1 MDEEQPK
8 KKITLNNFFE
18 QIVEID
24 KVANMAL
31 SNSNM
36 VQSQLNAVQ
45 MDLKRLIESLQVN
58 FDSGVQNV
66 QNQINEVTNVIVQE
80 QTIKKSET
88 DALEEQVFAQEDQL
102 QKQVKSKKIGESSF
116 NLFKNIVDP
125 QIKNQ
130 ARANL
135 LAIGL
140 LGLGGS
146 IGGLMQSS
154 TKKDYEKNR
163 EKNRKKDNELD
174 LYTEDKSQGS
184 GFLSGFTEENVGD
197 NAFGFGTDLGIDDAF
212 GFGSFNT
219 DSFMD
224 GNLFNFPLTET
235 IIETSKETYKPVE
248 GSGKEQLLTILETKE
263 LKIEEKMDKLI
274 EDKAFK
280 GKEFNETEYKNLEN
294 QLQTIEEAIENL
306 KFNKTENYDGGN
318 DYLKKFLEENKDIKF
333 NPKEG
338 KIKGES
344 TSNKIITGG
353 FPDKNALKEGRINVG
368 DYGFGFDGFNTDI
381 YKFKDDNISNN
392 VIDGGTT
399 IIEGNNEVVNEDIGT
414 GQGRGEVATDV
425 SIVKSSNSPV
435 SAVAIAEGNSL
446 NHLTI

>member
-80 QTIKKSET
+80 QAIKKSET

-116 NLFKNIVDP
+116 NLFKNVVDP
-125 QIKNQ
+125 QIQNQ

-174 LYTEDKSQGS
+174 LYTEDKSQSS

-197 NAFGFGTDLGIDDAF
+197 NAFGFGSPFDTDTVGDDAF
-212 GFGSFNT
+212 GFGSFDSTEIIKNIT
-219 DSFMD
+219 DEKS
-224 GNLFNFPLTET
+224 E
-235 IIETSKETYKPVE
+235 
-248 GSGKEQLLTILETKE
+248 SGKKQLLLMLEKE
-263 LKIEEKMDKLI
+263 GDRI
-274 EDKAFK
+274 
-280 GKEFNETEYKNLEN
+280 EN
-294 QLQTIEEAIENL
+294 QFELNKQLLLEKDVSSITAERNTVEEAINNL
-306 KFNKTENYDGGN
+306 KLNKKDNKFGGN
-318 DYLKKFLEENKDIKF
+318 DYLQKLIK
-333 NPKEG
+333 
-338 KIKGES
+338 
-344 TSNKIITGG
+344 
-353 FPDKNALKEGRINVG
+353 DKNIKINSNEGITSILNDISKIG
-368 DYGFGFDGFNTDI
+368 DGELF
-381 YKFKDDNISNN
+381 DNIVNPRDKVQPDSSYSSYTTNTVYNQPMNFDDVSMSKNN

-399 IIEGNNEVVNEDIGT
+399 IIEGGTEVVNEPVIGN
-414 GQGRGEVATDV
+414 QRGEVIADSPSLKTA
-425 SIVKSSNSPV
+425 NSPV
-435 SAVAIAEGNSL
+435 TAIALSESNSIKNL
-446 NHLTI
+446 SIV

>member
-125 QIKNQ
+125 SIQNQ

-197 NAFGFGTDLGIDDAF
+197 NAFGFGSPFDTDTVGDDAF
-212 GFGSFNT
+212 GFGGFDSTEIIKNIT
-219 DSFMD
+219 DEKS
-224 GNLFNFPLTET
+224 E
-235 IIETSKETYKPVE
+235 
-248 GSGKEQLLTILETKE
+248 SGKKQLLLMLEKE
-263 LKIEEKMDKLI
+263 GDRI
-274 EDKAFK
+274 
-280 GKEFNETEYKNLEN
+280 EN
-294 QLQTIEEAIENL
+294 QFELNKQLLLEKDVSSITAERNTVEEAINNL
-306 KFNKTENYDGGN
+306 KLNKKDNKFGGN
-318 DYLKKFLEENKDIKF
+318 DYLQKLIK
-333 NPKEG
+333 
-338 KIKGES
+338 
-344 TSNKIITGG
+344 
-353 FPDKNALKEGRINVG
+353 DKNIKINSNEGITSILNDISKIG
-368 DYGFGFDGFNTDI
+368 DGELF
-381 YKFKDDNISNN
+381 DNIVNPRDKVQSDSSYSSYTTNTVYNQPMNFDDVSVSKNN

-399 IIEGNNEVVNEDIGT
+399 IIEGGTEVVNEPVIGN
-414 GQGRGEVATDV
+414 QRGEVIAD
-425 SIVKSSNSPV
+425 SPSLKIANSPV
-435 SAVAIAEGNSL
+435 TAIVLSESNSIKNL
-446 NHLTI
+446 SIV

>member
-125 QIKNQ
+125 QIQNQ

-197 NAFGFGTDLGIDDAF
+197 NAFGFGSPFDTDTVGDDAF
-212 GFGSFNT
+212 GFGSFDSTEIIKNIT
-219 DSFMD
+219 DEKS
-224 GNLFNFPLTET
+224 E
-235 IIETSKETYKPVE
+235 
-248 GSGKEQLLTILETKE
+248 SGKKQLLLMLEKE
-263 LKIEEKMDKLI
+263 GDRI
-274 EDKAFK
+274 
-280 GKEFNETEYKNLEN
+280 EN
-294 QLQTIEEAIENL
+294 QFELNKQLLLEKDVSSITAERNTVEEAINNL
-306 KFNKTENYDGGN
+306 KLNKKDNKFGGN
-318 DYLKKFLEENKDIKF
+318 DYLQKLIK
-333 NPKEG
+333 
-338 KIKGES
+338 
-344 TSNKIITGG
+344 
-353 FPDKNALKEGRINVG
+353 DKNIKINSNEGITSILNDISKIG
-368 DYGFGFDGFNTDI
+368 DGELF
-381 YKFKDDNISNN
+381 DNIVNPRDKVQSDSSYSSYTTNTVYN
-392 VIDGGTT
+392 QPMNIDGGTT
-399 IIEGNNEVVNEDIGT
+399 IIEGGTEVVNEPVIGN
-414 GQGRGEVATDV
+414 QRGEVIADSPSLKTA
-425 SIVKSSNSPV
+425 NSPV
-435 SAVAIAEGNSL
+435 TAIVLSESNSIKNL
-446 NHLTI
+446 SIV

>member
-80 QTIKKSET
+80 QAIKKSET

-116 NLFKNIVDP
+116 NLFKNVVDP
-125 QIKNQ
+125 SIQNQ
-130 ARANL
+130 VRSNL
-135 LAIGL
+135 LAMGL

-146 IGGLMQSS
+146 IGGLIQSF

-163 EKNRKKDNELD
+163 EKNRKSREKNTEAGFF
-174 LYTEDKSQGS
+174 TEDESQGS

-197 NAFGFGTDLGIDDAF
+197 NAFGFGSPFDTDTVGDDAF
-212 GFGSFNT
+212 GFGSFDSTEIIKNIT
-219 DSFMD
+219 DEKS
-224 GNLFNFPLTET
+224 E
-235 IIETSKETYKPVE
+235 
-248 GSGKEQLLTILETKE
+248 SGKKQLLLMLEKE
-263 LKIEEKMDKLI
+263 GDRI
-274 EDKAFK
+274 
-280 GKEFNETEYKNLEN
+280 EN
-294 QLQTIEEAIENL
+294 QFELNKQLLLEKDVSSITAERNTVEEAINNL
-306 KFNKTENYDGGN
+306 KFNKKDNKFGGD
-318 DYLKKFLEENKDIKF
+318 DYLQKLIK
-333 NPKEG
+333 
-338 KIKGES
+338 
-344 TSNKIITGG
+344 
-353 FPDKNALKEGRINVG
+353 DKNIKINSNEGITSILNDISKIG
-368 DYGFGFDGFNTDI
+368 DGELF
-381 YKFKDDNISNN
+381 DNIVNPRDKVQPDSSYSSYTTNTVYNQPMNFDDVSVSKDN

-399 IIEGNNEVVNEDIGT
+399 IIEGGTEVVNEPVIGN
-414 GQGRGEVATDV
+414 QRGEVIADSPSLKTA
-425 SIVKSSNSPV
+425 NSPV
-435 SAVAIAEGNSL
+435 TAIVLSESNSIKNL
-446 NHLTI
+446 SIV

>member
-24 KVANMAL
+24 KVANAAL
-31 SNSNM
+31 TNSNV

-45 MDLKRLIESLQVN
+45 LDLKRLVESLQIN

-80 QTIKKSET
+80 QGIKKSET
-88 DALEEQVFAQEDQL
+88 DALEEQIFAQEDQL
-102 QKQVKSKKIGESSF
+102 QKQVKGKKATSSDG
-116 NLFKNIVDP
+116 NLIQKAISSIED
-125 QIKNQ
+125 K
-130 ARANL
+130 AKSNL
-135 LAIGL
+135 LATGL
-140 LGLGGS
+140 FA
-146 IGGLMQSS
+146 SS
-154 TKKDYEKNR
+154 FLLAGIKPPKSKEKN
-163 EKNRKKDNELD
+163 NQNDD
-174 LYTEDKSQGS
+174 LYTEDKSQS
-184 GFLSGFTEENVGD
+184 TNVGD
-197 NAFGFGTDLGIDDAF
+197 DAFGFGSFDTGFNIGDDAF

-219 DSFMD
+219 DSFVD

-235 IIETSKETYKPVE
+235 IIETLKEDYQAVE
-248 GSGKEQLLTILETKE
+248 GSGKTQLVKILETRE
-263 LKIEEKMDKLI
+263 LEIEEKMDKLLL
-274 EDKAFK
+274 DGTLR
-280 GKEFNETEYKNLEN
+280 GKEFDETEYKNLEN
-294 QLQTIEEAIENL
+294 QLQTVQEATENL

-338 KIKGES
+338 IVNVES
-344 TSNKIITGG
+344 TSNRIITGG
-353 FPDKNALKEGRINVG
+353 FTDENNSKEGKINVG
-368 DYGFGFDGFNTDI
+368 DLSFNYDGFNNDMFKFTDD
-381 YKFKDDNISNN
+381 YTSNN

-399 IIEGNNEVVNEDIGT
+399 IIEGDNEVVNEDIGG
-414 GQGRGEVATDV
+414 GQSRGEVIADV

-435 SAVAIAEGNSL
+435 TAVAIAEGNSL

>member
-45 MDLKRLIESLQVN
+45 MDLKRLVESLQIN
-58 FDSGVQNV
+58 FDTGVQNV

-116 NLFKNIVDP
+116 NLFKNVVDP
-125 QIKNQ
+125 QIQNQ

-197 NAFGFGTDLGIDDAF
+197 NAFGFGSPFDTDTVGDDAF
-212 GFGSFNT
+212 GFGSFDSTEIIKNIT
-219 DSFMD
+219 DEKS
-224 GNLFNFPLTET
+224 E
-235 IIETSKETYKPVE
+235 
-248 GSGKEQLLTILETKE
+248 SGKKQLLLMLEKE
-263 LKIEEKMDKLI
+263 GDRI
-274 EDKAFK
+274 
-280 GKEFNETEYKNLEN
+280 EN
-294 QLQTIEEAIENL
+294 QFELNKQLLLEKDVSSITAERNTVEEAINNL
-306 KFNKTENYDGGN
+306 KLNKKDNKFGGN
-318 DYLKKFLEENKDIKF
+318 DYLQKLIK
-333 NPKEG
+333 
-338 KIKGES
+338 
-344 TSNKIITGG
+344 
-353 FPDKNALKEGRINVG
+353 DKNIKINSNEGITSILNDISKIG
-368 DYGFGFDGFNTDI
+368 DGELF
-381 YKFKDDNISNN
+381 DNIVNPRDKVQSDSSYSSYTTNTVYNQPMNFDDVSVSKNN

-399 IIEGNNEVVNEDIGT
+399 IIEGGTEVVNEPVIGN
-414 GQGRGEVATDV
+414 QRGEVIADSPSLKTA
-425 SIVKSSNSPV
+425 NSPV
-435 SAVAIAEGNSL
+435 TAIVLSESNSIKNL
-446 NHLTI
+446 SIV

>member
-125 QIKNQ
+125 QIQNQ

-197 NAFGFGTDLGIDDAF
+197 NAFGFGSPFDTDTVGDDAF
-212 GFGSFNT
+212 GFGGFDSTEIIKNIT
-219 DSFMD
+219 DEKS
-224 GNLFNFPLTET
+224 E
-235 IIETSKETYKPVE
+235 
-248 GSGKEQLLTILETKE
+248 SGKKQLLLMLEKE
-263 LKIEEKMDKLI
+263 GDRI
-274 EDKAFK
+274 
-280 GKEFNETEYKNLEN
+280 EN
-294 QLQTIEEAIENL
+294 QFELNKQLLLEKDVSSITAERNTVEEAINNL
-306 KFNKTENYDGGN
+306 KLNKKDNKFGGN
-318 DYLKKFLEENKDIKF
+318 DYLQKLIK
-333 NPKEG
+333 
-338 KIKGES
+338 
-344 TSNKIITGG
+344 
-353 FPDKNALKEGRINVG
+353 DKNIKINSNEGITSILNDISKIG
-368 DYGFGFDGFNTDI
+368 DGELF
-381 YKFKDDNISNN
+381 DNIVNPRDKVQSDSSYSSYTTNTVYNQPMNFDDVSVSKNN

-399 IIEGNNEVVNEDIGT
+399 IIEGGTEVVNEPVIGN
-414 GQGRGEVATDV
+414 QRGEVIADSPSLKTA
-425 SIVKSSNSPV
+425 NSPV
-435 SAVAIAEGNSL
+435 TAIVLSESNSIKNL
-446 NHLTI
+446 SIV